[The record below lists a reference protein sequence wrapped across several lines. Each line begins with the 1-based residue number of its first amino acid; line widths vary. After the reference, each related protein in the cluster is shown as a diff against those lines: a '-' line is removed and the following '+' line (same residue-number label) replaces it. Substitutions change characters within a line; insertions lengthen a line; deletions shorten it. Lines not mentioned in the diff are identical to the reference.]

1 MSKYRDLAKK
11 ALNSKK
17 VEAKPRLNE
26 SMLYADGITERMHPK
41 LEEALRRNQHS
52 LAECGI
58 FPEGDIISS
67 EMKLI
72 RERFREVV
80 MRCREAFDMNVIDN
94 TVIKQ
99 QQMPLVLEAMELE
112 GPNKKALEKL
122 AVEMI
127 MEEFNIPEGSVE
139 FEATLQPEI
148 DRNGTIDT
156 PQETDTEFESHD
168 EIVNANKEVHKRRVV
183 NAMIQGAS
191 KSVNHMFH
199 MKNEE
204 LANMDARLPGNYKK
218 MMSAADYMY
227 YIIEDLSGAVNGGS
241 CEVEYDEDEDGIK
254 PVIKAKAMVFP
265 VLVHELCKGVMEVLS
280 GHGLPTQENI
290 TEYVINKA
298 DFIQAEPWD
307 MRFGPAIWRKFCE
320 CIPPNDFNMKHHAY
334 VDLVQLPADEFNHV
348 MKEMIAGTKLGKTKI
363 NEMLSEAKR
372 EIQEDDYNQKM
383 NGRDDLFDID
393 ELLG

>member
-1 MSKYRDLAKK
+1 MADYKNKAKK
-11 ALNSKK
+11 K
-17 VEAKPRLNE
+17 LNE
-26 SMLYADGITERMHPK
+26 NLLYSDGITERMHPK

-52 LAECGI
+52 LAGTGI
-58 FPEGDIISS
+58 FPDGDVISS

-80 MRCREAFDMNVIDN
+80 MRCREAYEVDEVDN
-94 TVIKQ
+94 SEIMIS
-99 QQMPLVLEAMELE
+99 QMPLVMSAMKME
-112 GPNKKALEKL
+112 NKHKKKLEKL

-127 MEEFNIPEGSVE
+127 IEEFQIPEGSVLFDVE
-139 FEATLQPEI
+139 LRPNI

-168 EIVNANKEVHKRRVV
+168 EIVNANKEVNKRRVL
-183 NAMIQGAS
+183 NAFIQGAA

-199 MKNEE
+199 MVNEN
-204 LANMDARLPGNYKK
+204 LRNMDPKLPLTYKK

-227 YIIEDLSGAVNGGS
+227 YIIPDMDLGMDGGC
-241 CEVEYDEDEDGIK
+241 CEVVYNEDEDDLK

-265 VLVHELCKGVMEVLS
+265 VLIHELCKGVMEVLS
-280 GHGLPTQENI
+280 SHGLPTQETI

-307 MRFGPAIWRKFCE
+307 MRFGPAIWRKFCD
-320 CIPPNDFNMKHHAY
+320 CIPTDDFNNKHHAY
-334 VDLVQLPADEFNHV
+334 IELVQLPPDEFNHV
-348 MKEMIAGTKLGKTKI
+348 MKEMLSGTKLGKSRI

-372 EIQEDDYNQKM
+372 ELQEDDYNEAM
-383 NGRDDLFDID
+383 GDRDDLFDIND
-393 ELLG
+393 LI

>member
-1 MSKYRDLAKK
+1 MSKYKDLARK

-17 VEAKPRLNE
+17 VENKSLINE
-26 SMLYADGITERMHPK
+26 NMLYAEGITERIHPQ
-41 LEEALRRNQHS
+41 LEQALREGKHS
-52 LAECGI
+52 LAGTGVM
-58 FPEGDIISS
+58 PEGDIISG

-72 RERFREVV
+72 RERFKEVV
-80 MRCREAFDMNVIDN
+80 MRCREAFGMDVIDDNVI
-94 TVIKQ
+94 KRE
-99 QQMPLVLEAMELE
+99 QMPLVMESMEIEGTHKKKLEE
-112 GPNKKALEKL
+112 L

-127 MEEFNIPEGSVE
+127 MEEFNIPEGSIE
-139 FEATLQPEI
+139 FEAVLQPKI

-168 EIVNANKEVHKRRVV
+168 DIVNANKEVNKRRVL

-199 MKNEE
+199 LKNDE
-204 LANMDARLPGNYKK
+204 LRDMDPRLPGNYKK

-227 YIIEDLSGAVNGGS
+227 YIVPDLKGAVNGGS
-241 CEVEYDEDEDGIK
+241 CEVDYNEDEEGIK

-298 DFIQAEPWD
+298 DYIQAEPWD
-307 MRFGPAIWRKFCE
+307 MRFGPAIWRKFCD
-320 CIPPNDFNMKHHAY
+320 CIPPDDFSLKHHAY
-334 VDLVQLPADEFNHV
+334 VDLVQLPPDEFNHV
-348 MKEMIAGTKLGKTKI
+348 MKEMLAGTKLGKSKI
-363 NEMLSEAKR
+363 NELLSEAKR
-372 EIQEDDYNQKM
+372 EIQEDEYNQAMK
-383 NGRDDLFDID
+383 GRDDLFDID
-393 ELLG
+393 ELL

>member
-1 MSKYRDLAKK
+1 MSKYKDLARK

-17 VEAKPRLNE
+17 VENKSLINE
-26 SMLYADGITERMHPK
+26 NMLYAEGITERIHLQ
-41 LEEALRRNQHS
+41 LEQALREGKHS
-52 LAECGI
+52 LAGTGVM
-58 FPEGDIISS
+58 PEGDIISG

-72 RERFREVV
+72 RERFKEVV
-80 MRCREAFDMNVIDN
+80 MRCREAFGMDVIDDNVI
-94 TVIKQ
+94 KRE
-99 QQMPLVLEAMELE
+99 QMPLVMESMEIEGTHKKKLEE
-112 GPNKKALEKL
+112 L

-127 MEEFNIPEGSVE
+127 MEEFNIPEGSIE
-139 FEATLQPEI
+139 FEAVLQPKI

-168 EIVNANKEVHKRRVV
+168 DIVNANKEVNKRRVL

-199 MKNEE
+199 LKNDE
-204 LANMDARLPGNYKK
+204 LRDMDPRLPGNYKK

-227 YIIEDLSGAVNGGS
+227 YIVPDLKGAVNGGS
-241 CEVEYDEDEDGIK
+241 CEVDYNEDEEGIK

-298 DFIQAEPWD
+298 DYIQAEPWD
-307 MRFGPAIWRKFCE
+307 MRFGPAMWRKFCD
-320 CIPPNDFNMKHHAY
+320 CIPPDDFNLKHHAY
-334 VDLVQLPADEFNHV
+334 VDLVQLPPDEFNHV
-348 MKEMIAGTKLGKTKI
+348 MKEMLAGTKLGKSKI
-363 NEMLSEAKR
+363 NELLSEAKR
-372 EIQEDDYNQKM
+372 EIQEDEYNQAMK
-383 NGRDDLFDID
+383 GRDDLFDID
-393 ELLG
+393 ELL